1 MYLFSQ
7 AIGITS
13 TTCLG
18 ILLVLEIIN
27 VICSL
32 HSDDDEY
39 YYTKYNVEEKKSHKL
54 MGTMFLLTVYIII
67 FWIWPSHVFL
77 TGLRTGCSK
86 KLKPW
91 ILSMLFQ
98 SLIGCLMFFY
108 WSPYWLLVCIA
119 FRILIVNFVCFLL
132 HILISSGYGWFFGLL
147 AVILIVLLPQIL
159 VWTAARDIYR

>member
-13 TTCLG
+13 ATCLG

-27 VICSL
+27 VISGL
-32 HSDDDEY
+32 HPIY
-39 YYTKYNVEEKKSHKL
+39 PYYTKYNLEEKKLYEL
-54 MGTMFLLTVYIII
+54 MGIMFLLTVYIII
-67 FWIWPSHVFL
+67 FWIWPSHVLL

-98 SLIGCLMFFY
+98 SLILFVFFF
-108 WSPYWLLVCIA
+108 WPPNWLLQKIQTLDSIPAIKALYIFGSLVLMA
-119 FRILIVNFVCFLL
+119 G
-132 HILISSGYGWFFGLL
+132 SGWFFWWL
-147 AVILIVLLPQIL
+147 ALILIVLLPQIF
-159 VWTAARDIYR
+159 VWTVARDTYR